1 MGADGGRAG
10 AQGPSGGMTA
20 RSAPAVRRLWLRQL
34 LALIV
39 KEFEEIVR
47 DPSSYLVAGVLPLSF
62 LLLFGYGITLDAGI
76 LKLAVLDESG
86 GNRSLSLAADFAHS
100 PWFETFHVGD
110 METAG
115 REMRDSAV
123 QGVLVF
129 RGDFDQEL
137 AAGRTGELQ
146 VIVDGTEPNT
156 AQYIRNYSQ
165 GLISDWQMTALP
177 GGKAHPAPV
186 TLETRYWY
194 NPTAKSE
201 RFLVPGAITVIMTLI
216 GTLLTSLVFAREW
229 ERGTMEAMIATP
241 VTRLQ
246 LLLGKLIPYF
256 CMGMFS
262 MALCAA
268 AAVTLF
274 EVPFRGSLWA
284 LLLLSTVF
292 MLSALGQ
299 GLLISVCLRGQL
311 VAAEAGLFSGF
322 LPALMLSGFVF
333 DINSMPE
340 ALQMLTRLLPA
351 RYFNICLRTIF
362 LTGDVWSIFAP
373 SLLFMGLLAAILLG
387 LVYKNLTKRLDTR
400 S

>member
-1 MGADGGRAG
+1 MDAAAGGASRG
-10 AQGPSGGMTA
+10 AA
-20 RSAPAVRRLWLRQL
+20 RRGWRLWLRQL

-62 LLLFGYGITLDAGI
+62 LLLFGYGITLDAGV

-86 GNRSLSLAADFAHS
+86 GSHALSLAADFAHS
-100 PWFETFHVGD
+100 PWFDTLPVGD
-110 METAG
+110 MDEAG
-115 REMRDSAV
+115 RKMRDSAV
-123 QGVLVF
+123 QGVLVI
-129 RGDFDQEL
+129 RSDFDQQL
-137 AAGRTGELQ
+137 AAGRTGAIQLL
-146 VIVDGTEPNT
+146 VDGAEPNT

-165 GLISDWQMTALP
+165 GLISDWQVTSLP
-177 GGKAHPAPV
+177 GGQAQAAPV
-186 TLETRYWY
+186 ALETRYWY

-262 MALCAA
+262 MALCAV

-340 ALQMLTRLLPA
+340 VLQMLTRLLPA
-351 RYFNICLRTIF
+351 RYFNTCLRTIF
-362 LTGDVWSIFAP
+362 LTGDVWSIFGP

-400 S
+400 T

>member
-1 MGADGGRAG
+1 MDAG
-10 AQGPSGGMTA
+10 ETPTA
-20 RSAPAVRRLWLRQL
+20 ARRRLWLRQL

-39 KEFEEIVR
+39 KEFQEIAR

-76 LKLAVLDESG
+76 LRLAVLDRSG
-86 GNRSLSLAADFAHS
+86 GSHALSLAADFAHS
-100 PWFETFHVGD
+100 PWFETVHVAD
-110 METAG
+110 MEAAERG
-115 REMRDSAV
+115 MRDSEV
-123 QGVLVF
+123 QGVLVI

-137 AAGRTGELQ
+137 AAGGTGELQ
-146 VIVDGTEPNT
+146 ILVDGTEPNT

-165 GLISDWQMTALP
+165 GLIAVWQATALP
-177 GGKAHPAPV
+177 GGRAGKAPV
-186 TLETRYWY
+186 ELVTRYWY
-194 NPTAKSE
+194 NPTARSE

-241 VTRLQ
+241 VTRMQ

-262 MALCAA
+262 MALCAL

-274 EVPFRGSLWA
+274 EVPFRGSLWV

-299 GLLISVCLRGQL
+299 GLLISVSLRGQL

-333 DINSMPE
+333 DINSMPAVLQ
-340 ALQMLTRLLPA
+340 ALTKLLPA
-351 RYFNICLRTIF
+351 SYFNTCLRTIF
-362 LTGDVWSIFAP
+362 LTGDVWSIFGP
-373 SLLFMGLLAAILLG
+373 SLLFMGLLAAALLG
-387 LVYKNLTKRLDTR
+387 LVYRNLTKRLDTR
-400 S
+400 A

>member
-1 MGADGGRAG
+1 MEAG
-10 AQGPSGGMTA
+10 ATA
-20 RSAPAVRRLWLRQL
+20 EGSPGNAAPPRHLWLRQL
-34 LALIV
+34 FALIV

-86 GNRSLSLAADFAHS
+86 GSHALSLAADFAHS
-100 PWFETFHVGD
+100 PWFETVHVASMGD
-110 METAG
+110 AAQK
-115 REMRDSAV
+115 MRDSEV
-123 QGVLVF
+123 QGVLVI
-129 RGDFDQEL
+129 RGDFDQQL
-137 AAGRTGELQ
+137 AAGRTGSLQ
-146 VIVDGTEPNT
+146 VIVDGAEPNT

-165 GLISDWQMTALP
+165 GLISDWQVTARP
-177 GGKAHPAPV
+177 GGQAQAAPV
-186 TLETRYWY
+186 TLEARYWY

-229 ERGTMEAMIATP
+229 ERGTMEALIATQ
-241 VTRLQ
+241 VSRLQ
-246 LLLGKLIPYF
+246 LLLGKLVPYF

-262 MALCAA
+262 MALCAV

-274 EVPFRGSLWA
+274 EVPFRGSPGA

-292 MLSALGQ
+292 MQSALGP

-340 ALQMLTRLLPA
+340 ALQWLTRLLPA
-351 RYFNICLRTIF
+351 RYFNTCLRTIF